1 MQLYTVKNLF
11 FFSCL
16 ILITVIF
23 NGTKCIKSH
32 ATIQFLGKTEFI
44 QRHHFDEKYFLY
56 IDFIA
61 LFSLSYFK
69 YNKTTCAFMN
79 LNVEFEFCK
88 VLLRPPPLFSPLY
101 NTDGW

>member
-1 MQLYTVKNLF
+1 MYKKPCNNTV
-11 FFSCL
+11 
-16 ILITVIF
+16 
-23 NGTKCIKSH
+23 
-32 ATIQFLGKTEFI
+32 LGKTEFI

-69 YNKTTCAFMN
+69 YNKTTCASMN

-88 VLLRPPPLFSPLY
+88 VLFCSPPSPLY
-101 NTDGW
+101 KTDGW

>member
-1 MQLYTVKNLF
+1 MYKKPCNTTV
-11 FFSCL
+11 
-16 ILITVIF
+16 
-23 NGTKCIKSH
+23 
-32 ATIQFLGKTEFI
+32 LGKTEFI

-69 YNKTTCAFMN
+69 YNKTTCASMN

-88 VLLRPPPLFSPLY
+88 VLLRPPPLLFPLK
-101 NTDGW
+101 

>member
-1 MQLYTVKNLF
+1 MYKKPCNNTV
-11 FFSCL
+11 
-16 ILITVIF
+16 
-23 NGTKCIKSH
+23 
-32 ATIQFLGKTEFI
+32 LGKTEFI

-69 YNKTTCAFMN
+69 YNKTTCASMN

-88 VLLRPPPLFSPLY
+88 VLFCSPLPPY
-101 NTDGW
+101 IRRTGGKIW